1 MTLTILDGTHN
12 IGFQMRMSFEHGG
25 KAFTSV
31 FGCALATMT
40 VEDSEATIMASSSEV
55 IFDHELIE
63 KAEG

>member
-1 MTLTILDGTHN
+1 
-12 IGFQMRMSFEHGG
+12 MRMSFEHGG